1 MNKYNSRWSYIIS
14 VGFFFNYNSNAIYND
29 KSKHDYWEVEAENG
43 RRREKQLLIILL
55 SAK

>member
-1 MNKYNSRWSYIIS
+1 MELYYFCWFLFY
-14 VGFFFNYNSNAIYND
+14 YNSNAIYND
-29 KSKHDYWEVEAENG
+29 KSKHDYWKVEAENG